1 MNILKSVVGRYRLT
15 SALLSTAGIR
25 NQEILLQRA
34 RASKR
39 HDKISF
45 AHMTGGHKSLLQLSV
60 LVSSQSKTLLQH
72 GLG

>member
-15 SALLSTAGIR
+15 SALLSTLGIR
-25 NQEILLQRA
+25 NKEFLLQRA
-34 RASKR
+34 RAPKR
-39 HDKISF
+39 RDQISF